1 MPRKLSRKYVVEDRT
16 GGVLRFY
23 FRKKGQP
30 KVRLP
35 GFPGSDE
42 FNAAYYEALNGLMVE
57 ARSGPKLST
66 KGSLRWLCELYFQS
80 ADYNKLDA
88 RTRLVRKQI
97 IEHMWAEP
105 TKPGGNVLFEDIP
118 LGNFGPKAVRVLRDR
133 KADLPEAGN
142 GRVKALRAV
151 FKWATAPGVE
161 HVNTNPARDVPYFRP
176 ETEGVHTWTEE
187 EVAKYEARHPI
198 GTMARLAMALMIY
211 TSQRRSDA
219 VLLGRQHLSNG
230 ALHFTQQKNRNR
242 KPVRLVIPIHSDLQK
257 VIDATE
263 CGDLSFLVTKF
274 GKPFT
279 PNGFGT
285 YFRRRCNE
293 AGLPH
298 CSAHGL
304 RKVAATRLA
313 NNGATEHQIM
323 SVTGHATSKEVTRYT
338 KAAEQKRL
346 AKSAMILLRRP
357 EAEGETEG
365 ETENKSVQK

>member
-1 MPRKLSRKYVVEDRT
+1 MPRKFSKKYVVEDRT

-23 FRKKGQP
+23 FRRKGQP

-35 GFPGSDE
+35 GLPGSDE
-42 FNAAYYEALNGLMVE
+42 FNAAYYQALNGMLT
-57 ARSGPKLST
+57 ATKNGPKLSS

-80 ADYNKLDA
+80 ADYKKLDK
-88 RTRLVRKQI
+88 RTQLVRKQI

-105 TKPGGNVLFEDIP
+105 TKPAGDKLFEDIP
-118 LGNFGPKAVRVLRDR
+118 LANFGPKAVRVLRDR

-151 FKWATAPGVE
+151 FKWAASPGVE
-161 HVNTNPARDVPYFRP
+161 HVLINPARDVPYFRP
-176 ETEGVHTWTEE
+176 ETEGFHTWTEE
-187 EVAKYEARHPI
+187 EVAQYEARHPI
-198 GTMARLAMALMIY
+198 GSTARLAMALMLY
-211 TSQRRSDA
+211 TGQRRSDA

-230 ALHFTQQKNRNR
+230 TLHFTQQKNRNR
-242 KPVRLVIPIHSDLQK
+242 KPVRLVIPVHPELQK
-257 VIDATE
+257 IIDATK
-263 CGDLSFLVTKF
+263 CGDLSFLVTEF

-279 PNGFGT
+279 ANGFGT

-323 SVTGHATSKEVTRYT
+323 SVTGHSTSKEVTRYT

-346 AKSAMILLRRP
+346 AKSAMAFLHRP
-357 EAEGETEG
+357 EAEGQASG
-365 ETENKSVQK
+365 ETENKSVHK